1 MPKTR
6 YLSPMTVQP
15 SIHAKTE
22 LTPKG
27 KLRVG
32 INHSNFLLSTRDPV
46 SGAYSGIVIDLATEL
61 ARRLDVAFEVVGF
74 ENPGLMA
81 DAAQSDAWD
90 IAFMGSEPARAN
102 VIAFSTAYLEI
113 DAGYLV
119 PPGSPIQNINEVDRE
134 GVRIALMDKSAY
146 DLYLSRHIK
155 HATLIRTSSIDASF
169 EVFVRDQLEVLAGLK
184 PRLTSDAS
192 NHPGARIL
200 NGRFTAIQQSIGAP
214 KGRDAGA
221 KFLLAFVEEIKATGM
236 VEALINKHNVRGV
249 SVAPAATPSN

>member
-1 MPKTR
+1 
-6 YLSPMTVQP
+6 MTVQP
-15 SIHAKTE
+15 SINAKTE
-22 LTPKG
+22 LTPKD

-46 SGAYSGIVIDLATEL
+46 SGAYSGIVIDLAAEL
-61 ARRLDVAFEVVGF
+61 AHRLDVAFEVVGVK
-74 ENPGLMA
+74 NPGLMA
-81 DAAQSDAWD
+81 DAAQSDVWD
-90 IAFMGSEPARAN
+90 VAFMGSEPARAN
-102 VIAFSTAYLEI
+102 VIAFSSAYLEI

-119 PPGSPIQNINEVDRE
+119 PPGSLIQNINEVDRE

-192 NHPGARIL
+192 NYPGARIL
-200 NGRFTAIQQSIGAP
+200 GGRFTAIQQSIGTP
-214 KGRDAGA
+214 NGRDAGA
-221 KFLLAFVEEIKATGM
+221 KFLLEFVEEIKASGM
-236 VEALINKHNVRGV
+236 VEALIAKHNVRGV
-249 SVAPAATPSN
+249 SVAAAATPSN